1 MEEGQVNPGKIE
13 RGGKIKVRLAEIT
26 EVRGKCEVS
35 LMEML

>member
-1 MEEGQVNPGKIE
+1 MDEGQINPGKIE

-26 EVRGKCEVS
+26 KGRGKCEVS